1 MRASP
6 QKGSREPHEQRG
18 RGVKRAT
25 GGDAR
30 ARGRGVARG
39 GACGV
44 SHLHSATALKLGG
57 GLSAQAPAAMPSKAP
72 LPTLTLEAEAGK
84 TMRSSEEEDANEDC
98 THAAAATGADEVMLR
113 DGEVMTRWR

>member
-6 QKGSREPHEQRG
+6 QKGSREPHEQRGRG

-30 ARGRGVARG
+30 ARGRGVALG

-57 GLSAQAPAAMPSKAP
+57 GLSAQAPAAMPSKAS
-72 LPTLTLEAEAGK
+72 LPTLTFEAEAAK
-84 TMRSSEEEDANEDC
+84 TMRASEEEDRKQFWTAH
-98 THAAAATGADEVMLR
+98 TPRSPRAQMR
-113 DGEVMTRWR
+113 